1 MSSWIDYLKGVDTPT
16 LINAIEELKLRPNR
30 DGFTPLELRCL
41 FPGLGRMCGYAV
53 TAQVETISQTGPFAL
68 ERFVELYRLVE
79 AAPKPAVIVLQEMG
93 GYPNYAAHCGEVM
106 ASFFKRLGAIGLV
119 SDCAVRDIPEVRAL
133 GFHYFARG
141 AVASHGNFRIVRP
154 GVPVQVLGMEVKPGD
169 ILHGDENGLI
179 QVPSG
184 IESSLPAAIDRV
196 RARERKVMDFVRGA
210 AFDLSN
216 FQSLVAE

>member
-1 MSSWIDYLKGVDTPT
+1 
-16 LINAIEELKLRPNR
+16 
-30 DGFTPLELRCL
+30 
-41 FPGLGRMCGYAV
+41 
-53 TAQVETISQTGPFAL
+53 
-68 ERFVELYRLVE
+68 
-79 AAPKPAVIVLQEMG
+79 
-93 GYPNYAAHCGEVM
+93 M
-106 ASFFKRLGAIGLV
+106 ATFFQRLGAIGLV

-179 QVPSG
+179 QVPGG
-184 IESSLPAAIDRV
+184 IEASLPAVIESV

-210 AFDLSN
+210 EFDLSR
-216 FQSLVAE
+216 FASLVVE